1 MDKNGDLIFDV
12 DEAADIHANA
22 VHMLKRAVGVDVLTT
37 FADIDVADMSD
48 KNSTTSVDDL
58 GKVERSLYNESGVA
72 QTLFNSDSNL
82 SLERST
88 LNDEAAMRSIPQQFE
103 YLFNKVINA
112 LLKNKKYSYKF
123 KILDTTIYNYKELAK
138 LYKE

>member
-1 MDKNGDLIFDV
+1 
-12 DEAADIHANA
+12 
-22 VHMLKRAVGVDVLTT
+22 
-37 FADIDVADMSD
+37 
-48 KNSTTSVDDL
+48 
-58 GKVERSLYNESGVA
+58 
-72 QTLFNSDSNL
+72 
-82 SLERST
+82 
-88 LNDEAAMRSIPQQFE
+88 MRSIPQQFE